1 MPLVPA
7 AGGDLCDSEDSLVYI
22 VNSRTVRAT
31 QEDPVSIYIYISQ
44 KILLFFPPSRPSFW
58 ETEVE
63 FQLTAS
69 QLSQRTIYQTT
80 HLFLPALETMDTR
93 LCAGSVWPA

>member
-7 AGGDLCDSEDSLVYI
+7 AGGDLCDSEASLVHI
-22 VNSRTVRAT
+22 VNSRTARAT
-31 QEDPVSIYIYISQ
+31 QGDPDSLYIYISQ
-44 KILLFFPPSRPSFW
+44 NIVVVVFPSRPSFW

-69 QLSQRTIYQTT
+69 
-80 HLFLPALETMDTR
+80 
-93 LCAGSVWPA
+93 